1 MKKMSYAEAIREAM
15 SIRMREDPNV
25 LLFGEDVGAFG
36 GCFGVSA
43 GMFDEFGEK
52 RVRDTPIS
60 EGAII
65 GAAVG
70 SAATGLRPIAEL
82 MFCDFLTV
90 GMDQL
95 VNQAAKMRYM
105 FGGKISLPMVVR
117 LPCGAGV
124 GAAAQH
130 SQSLEAWMTHVPGL
144 KVVYPS
150 TPQDALGL
158 MLSSIDDDNPVM
170 FFEHKAV
177 YALKGDV
184 ESFEPIPLG
193 KGDIKR
199 EGSDVTVIATGKM
212 VYEALAAAEPQIR
225 KAVEGSGIEI
235 TGTFWYGGEAS
246 RENMDMLRPQ
256 VADADMIFAVGG
268 GKAIDT
274 CKVLAHETN
283 RPFFTFPTIA
293 STCASCTS
301 LGIVYHP
308 DGSLREY
315 SFSKIP
321 PNHIF
326 INTEIIANAPAR
338 YLWAGMGDTMAK
350 HYECTIS
357 SRKDVPAHSDAM
369 GIALSSMC
377 AAPILR
383 WGKQA
388 MADCE
393 AHKVTPELTE
403 IIEAIIISTGY
414 VSNFVQVDYTTGMA
428 HAMYNGFTILPSTE
442 EYHHL
447 HGEVVSYGILVML
460 TADKQYAERD
470 RLLAFN
476 RSIGLPTHL
485 ADIHARPED
494 LPAVTEKALA
504 GIDVRVWPYPVAQ
517 QMLIDAVMELEQV
530 G

>member
-212 VYEALAAAEPQIR
+212 VYEALAAAEKLDKDDKSGLKAADAHADQLKKER
-225 KAVEGSGIEI
+225 KEVQDYLAGKMTANTTPAEALQVVKSYPDRDKLLPETQQELLMMEF
-235 TGTFWYGGEAS
+235 GTFLNSTGDVDGAVLILDKVAELKPGTEAGQQAP
-246 RENMDMLRPQ
+246 R
-256 VADADMIFAVGG
+256 I
-268 GKAIDT
+268 KAGI
-274 CKVLAHETN
+274 LAN
-283 RPFFTFPTIA
+283 
-293 STCASCTS
+293 
-301 LGIVYHP
+301 
-308 DGSLREY
+308 
-315 SFSKIP
+315 
-321 PNHIF
+321 
-326 INTEIIANAPAR
+326 
-338 YLWAGMGDTMAK
+338 
-350 HYECTIS
+350 
-357 SRKDVPAHSDAM
+357 KDRIKA
-369 GIALSSMC
+369 
-377 AAPILR
+377 
-383 WGKQA
+383 Q
-388 MADCE
+388 
-393 AHKVTPELTE
+393 
-403 IIEAIIISTGY
+403 IEA
-414 VSNFVQVDYTTGMA
+414 A
-428 HAMYNGFTILPSTE
+428 
-442 EYHHL
+442 
-447 HGEVVSYGILVML
+447 
-460 TADKQYAERD
+460 K
-470 RLLAFN
+470 
-476 RSIGLPTHL
+476 
-485 ADIHARPED
+485 
-494 LPAVTEKALA
+494 KA
-504 GIDVRVWPYPVAQ
+504 Q
-517 QMLIDAVMELEQV
+517 NK
-530 G
+530 